1 MNVLKQCIRNKKFL
15 LSAVILV
22 PLLFVA
28 LFGNFLIS
36 HDPLEIHYTQT
47 LDAPSAEYPMGT
59 DEYGRCIACR
69 LIVGLQPTMI
79 VAFFLGS
86 LLEHKIRQSLTISRG
101 DWTIFID
108 RPIACC
114 FFVLTVFITLFYIV
128 RLTRGRKAA
137 RP

>member
-59 DEYGRCIACR
+59 DEYGRSIACR
-69 LIVGLQPTMI
+69 LIVGLQPAML
-79 VAFFLGS
+79 VAFG
-86 LLEHKIRQSLTISRG
+86 
-101 DWTIFID
+101 
-108 RPIACC
+108 
-114 FFVLTVFITLFYIV
+114 
-128 RLTRGRKAA
+128 
-137 RP
+137 